1 MVLLFSDGGVR
12 IATATLGEEEVK
24 KKRVTQVYVSEAHCI
39 RNLTLLG
46 I

>member
-12 IATATLGEEEVK
+12 IATARSEKEESRRRARK
-24 KKRVTQVYVSEAHCI
+24 GYVSEAEHCI